1 VRAETERGNR
11 DRLFRSVRRLPPG
24 SFAFVMASGILSTAF
39 EQVHWSAVSVALLV
53 VAIAG
58 GIVIAIAQVWRLC
71 AYPREL
77 AADARNPSVSFGFL
91 TVVAAI
97 NVVGVRLFTPQAP
110 AATIALT
117 IISVPVW
124 ILLVYGLPAALML
137 GPSIRPAIQSA
148 DGSWF
153 LWVVS
158 TQSLAVATGVL
169 GEHYATEA
177 LAALATALWGIGVML
192 YLMLATLVTLKL
204 LTASHDGDGTMNPS
218 YWIYMGA
225 TAITVL
231 AGSQLVNMPLGLPIV
246 EAVRPVVAGFTFVLW
261 AFGVWWIP
269 LLVVF
274 GVWRHAVR
282 RVPLRYEAGLW
293 SIVFPLGMF
302 AVASVHFGRAEHLE
316 LMTVIGFV
324 GTGVAA
330 LAWLLSFGA
339 MCAAGLRGIRPG
351 SGQDA
356 TRGVR
361 LES

>member
-1 VRAETERGNR
+1 MTDVTEETMHGARR
-11 DRLFRSVRRLPPG
+11 FLQRSVRRLPPG

-39 EQVHWSAVSVALLV
+39 EQVHWSVVSVVLLV
-53 VAIAG
+53 IAIAG
-58 GIVIAIAQVWRLC
+58 GVVIAVAQIWRLC

-77 AADARNPSVSFGFL
+77 SADVRNPAVSFGFL

-97 NVVGVRLFTPQAP
+97 NVVGVRLFTPHAP
-110 AATIALT
+110 LATIVLT
-117 IISVPVW
+117 IASVPLW

-137 GPSIRPAIQSA
+137 GPTTSPAIQSA

-158 TQSLAVATGVL
+158 TQSLAVATGIL

-204 LTASHDGDGTMNPS
+204 LTASHGGDRTMNPS

-231 AGSQLVNMPLGLPIV
+231 AGSQLVGMPLGLPIV
-246 EAVRPVVAGFTFVLW
+246 EAVRPVVAGFTYVLW

-274 GVWRHAVR
+274 GLWRHAVR
-282 RVPLRYEAGLW
+282 HVPLRYEAALW

-316 LMTVIGFV
+316 LMTAIGLV

-330 LAWLLSFGA
+330 LAWLLSFLA
-339 MCAAGLRGIRPG
+339 MCAAGLRGIRDR
-351 SGQDA
+351 SG
-356 TRGVR
+356 R
-361 LES
+361 ESA

>member
-1 VRAETERGNR
+1 MRTETEPDARR
-11 DRLFRSVRRLPPG
+11 YLLRSVRHLPPG

-39 EQVHWSAVSVALLV
+39 EQVHWTVVSVVLLV
-53 VAIAG
+53 IAIAG
-58 GIVIAIAQVWRLC
+58 GVVIAVAQVWRLC
-71 AYPREL
+71 SYPRQM

-97 NVVGVRLFTPQAP
+97 NVVGVRLFTPHAP
-110 AATIALT
+110 VATIVLT
-117 IISVPVW
+117 ILSVPLW

-137 GPSIRPAIQSA
+137 GPSARPAIQSA

-158 TQSLAVATGVL
+158 TQSLAVATGIL

-177 LAALATALWGIGVML
+177 LAALSTALWGIGVML

-204 LTASHDGDGTMNPS
+204 LTASHGGEGTMNPS

-231 AGSQLVNMPLGLPIV
+231 AGSQLVGMPLGLPIV

-261 AFGVWWIP
+261 AFGAWWMP

-274 GVWRHAVR
+274 GLWRHAVR

-302 AVASVHFGRAEHLE
+302 AVASVHFGRAEHLQ
-316 LMTVIGFV
+316 LMTEIGLV

-330 LAWLLSFGA
+330 AAWLLSFGA
-339 MCAAGLRGIRPG
+339 MCSAGLRGIRAG

-356 TRGVR
+356 ERGVR
-361 LES
+361 LDA

>member
-1 VRAETERGNR
+1 VRDELLRRARG
-11 DRLFRSVRRLPPG
+11 FVRRLPPG
-24 SFAFVMASGILSTAF
+24 SFAFVMATGILSTAF
-39 EQVHWSAVSVALLV
+39 AQVEWSAVSVVLLV
-53 VAIAG
+53 IAVAG
-58 GIVIAIAQVWRLC
+58 GVLIAVAQVWRLC
-71 AYPREL
+71 AHWAEVR
-77 AADARNPSVSFGFL
+77 ADVRNPAVSFGFL

-110 AATIALT
+110 LVTIVLTIA
-117 IISVPVW
+117 SVPLW

-137 GPSIRPAIQSA
+137 GPTTRPAIQSA

-158 TQSLAVATGVL
+158 TQSLAVAMGVL
-169 GEHYATEA
+169 GQHYATEV

-204 LTASHDGDGTMNPS
+204 LTAAHGDRTMNPS

-231 AGSQLVNMPLGLPIV
+231 AGSQLVGMPLGLPIV
-246 EAVRPVVAGFTFVLW
+246 EAVRPVVAGFTYVLW

-274 GVWRHAVR
+274 GLWRHLVR

-302 AVASVHFGRAEHLE
+302 SVASVHFGRAEHLE
-316 LMTVIGFV
+316 LMTAMGVLGI
-324 GTGVAA
+324 GVAA
-330 LAWLLSFGA
+330 VAWLLVFVA
-339 MCAAGLRGIRPG
+339 MCTSALAGIRTG
-351 SGQDA
+351 SGQEA
-356 TRGVR
+356 A
-361 LES
+361 

>member
-1 VRAETERGNR
+1 MRTEAGSGVGGAVR
-11 DRLFRSVRRLPPG
+11 DLPPG
-24 SFAFVMASGILSTAF
+24 SFAFVMATGILSTAF
-39 EQVHWSAVSVALLV
+39 EQLHWPAPSVVLLV
-53 VAIAG
+53 IAIAG
-58 GIVIAIAQVWRLC
+58 GVLIAVAQVWRVC
-71 AYPREL
+71 AYPR
-77 AADARNPSVSFGFL
+77 AVRADVRDPAVSFGFL

-97 NVVGVRLFTPQAP
+97 NVVGVRLFTPHAP
-110 AATIALT
+110 VATVVLTIA
-117 IISVPVW
+117 SVPLW
-124 ILLVYGLPAALML
+124 LLLVYGLPAALML
-137 GPSIRPAIQSA
+137 GPTTSPAIESA

-158 TQSLAVATGVL
+158 TQSLAVATGML
-169 GEHYATEA
+169 GEHYGTEA
-177 LAALATALWGIGVML
+177 LAALSTALWGIGVML

-204 LTASHDGDGTMNPS
+204 LTASHGEGTMNPS

-231 AGSQLVNMPLGLPIV
+231 AGSQLVGMPLGLPIV
-246 EAVRPVVAGFTFVLW
+246 EAARPVVAGFTFVLW

-274 GVWRHAVR
+274 GLWRHAVR

-316 LMTVIGFV
+316 LMTGIGVV

-330 LAWLLSFGA
+330 LAWLLVFAA
-339 MCAAGLRGIRPG
+339 MCSSATRRIPLR
-351 SGQDA
+351 SGQHP
-356 TRGVR
+356 
-361 LES
+361 E